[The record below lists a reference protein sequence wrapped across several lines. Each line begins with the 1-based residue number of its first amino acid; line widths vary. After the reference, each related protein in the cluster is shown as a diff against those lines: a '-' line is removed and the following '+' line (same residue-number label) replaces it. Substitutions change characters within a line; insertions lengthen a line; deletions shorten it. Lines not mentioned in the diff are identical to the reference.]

1 MGKRCE
7 FAIKNIAG
15 GYHCRRTDNH
25 GFPNHKGLWRA
36 FCGRIKSQE
45 GSVTPIILMKSI
57 VWITFF
63 VLLFTLVYTNVSL
76 KKDKYYD
83 WVGGAMEFAADA
95 SVLGTSSESVV
106 FLEGVAQE
114 YFKLSLAG
122 MVEGTVSGNSIIP
135 GKGGIPGYIEIEEFV
150 AVQPGDPIP
159 AGTAEQYG
167 YVVKLE
173 FPLLNTK
180 LPLMGDVNLSTPLS
194 YYAVA
199 KGTEK

>member
-7 FAIKNIAG
+7 FAFKSTAG
-15 GYHCRRTDNH
+15 GYHCEQPDNY
-25 GFPNHKGLWRA
+25 GCPDLKSLWRA
-36 FCGRIKSQE
+36 FCGPIKSQE
-45 GSVTPIILMKSI
+45 GSVSPVILLKSI
-57 VWITFF
+57 VWVTFF
-63 VLLFTLVYTNVSL
+63 VLLFTLVYTNVSM

-95 SVLGTSSESVV
+95 SVLGTSSENVV
-106 FLEGVAQE
+106 FLEGIAKE

-135 GKGGIPGYIEIEEFV
+135 GKDGIPGHIEIEEFS
-150 AVQPGDPIP
+150 AVEPGDPIP

-180 LPLMGDVNLSTPLS
+180 LPLMGDVNLSAPLS

-199 KGTEK
+199 KGAEK